1 MREEASLNTLR
12 KINANDNDRL
22 MDVANA
28 IVRPI
33 WAGDSVGSENLLS
46 GSTDA
51 YVGLAIVPATPALVL
66 AQ

>member
-1 MREEASLNTLR
+1 
-12 KINANDNDRL
+12 

-28 IVRPI
+28 IVLPI